1 MHRFSLFTI
10 WASRYLFRKSS
21 YSPSTPTSSDLPI
34 KRWGADS
41 SPAFASFQA
50 MILGSMVS
58 VLFAWSCSFL
68 LLAGRGFDNKSFPS
82 RGPLSLFFFSQVLGF
97 LSSWPPLAHP
107 ICYGFAP
114 SKCTQDVGSLTM
126 WSSVTISSLGI
137 VWLQVSTE
145 IDKCNV
151 KIYLE
156 KDWVSKTLE
165 FAKRFFVS
173 GVRVDCSPVSVRM
186 WRSLVNPIVS
196 PPFL

>member
-1 MHRFSLFTI
+1 MEEKADKGRDGTLMNIPTGHYHIILLPRMHRFSLFTI

-126 WSSVTISSLGI
+126 
-137 VWLQVSTE
+137 
-145 IDKCNV
+145 
-151 KIYLE
+151 
-156 KDWVSKTLE
+156 
-165 FAKRFFVS
+165 
-173 GVRVDCSPVSVRM
+173 
-186 WRSLVNPIVS
+186 
-196 PPFL
+196 

>member
-1 MHRFSLFTI
+1 MYPGRRFTD
-10 WASRYLFRKSS
+10 YV
-21 YSPSTPTSSDLPI
+21 
-34 KRWGADS
+34 
-41 SPAFASFQA
+41 
-50 MILGSMVS
+50 ILG
-58 VLFAWSCSFL
+58 
-68 LLAGRGFDNKSFPS
+68 D
-82 RGPLSLFFFSQVLGF
+82 
-97 LSSWPPLAHP
+97 
-107 ICYGFAP
+107 
-114 SKCTQDVGSLTM
+114 D
-126 WSSVTISSLGI
+126 I
-137 VWLQVSTE
+137 VIGDRLVASDE